1 MTGYLDHSKLQALSR
16 LERAEKNTY
25 DAYMLGNL
33 DLPDYLSATET
44 LDQAKQQA
52 KQGNPSIINAVNTT
66 PNQSNLLIL
75 LATLVQMP
83 AAPTTQPLA
92 NKNAREF
99 ASQFP
104 STPTTKPVDPSI
116 AFAKQFPSVP
126 KIKPAANTTKAAN
139 NLHQLA
145 ERLNKAYEAGKVSN
159 YTYQHCR
166 ILLEYCAARINS
178 SPKMTQI
185 AEGSKSLKEFADQ
198 MKPYRSMAAVQQK
211 SSGTL
216 PLPKITKTP
225 QWMQRKHQH
234 EKTLRALQQKNQQ
247 VKRVGRFFG
256 LFSAKQSSN
265 PLEKQENHHTHRSSP
280 R

>member
-1 MTGYLDHSKLQALSR
+1 MTGYADHSKFQALSR

-33 DLPDYLSATET
+33 DLPDYVSATET

-104 STPTTKPVDPSI
+104 STPRTKPVDPSI

-126 KIKPAANTTKAAN
+126 KTKPTANTTKAAN

-166 ILLEYCAARINS
+166 ILLEYCAGRVNS
-178 SPKMTQI
+178 SPKMNQI
-185 AEGSKSLKEFADQ
+185 AERSKSLKEFADQ

-211 SSGTL
+211 SSGIL
-216 PLPKITKTP
+216 PLPKMNQKP
-225 QWMQRKHQH
+225 QWVQRKHQH
-234 EKTLRALQQKNQQ
+234 EQTLRKLQQKNEQ
-247 VKRVGRFFG
+247 VKQVGRFFG
-256 LFSAKQSSN
+256 LFASKKSTHA
-265 PLEKQENHHTHRSSP
+265 EKLKSHHHHRFIP